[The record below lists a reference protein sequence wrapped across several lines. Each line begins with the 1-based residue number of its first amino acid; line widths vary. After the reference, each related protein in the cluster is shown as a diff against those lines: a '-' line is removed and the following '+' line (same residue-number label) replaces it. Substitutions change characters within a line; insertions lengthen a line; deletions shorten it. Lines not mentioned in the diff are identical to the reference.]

1 MNMNPESIER
11 ESAESVIEKYGPKTA
26 YFDRSLSMDCME
38 DMLRNRMH
46 FGFAET
52 MVILAA
58 LVKAGAKFKGGVPE
72 IDN

>member
-1 MNMNPESIER
+1 MIDFDDIE
-11 ESAESVIEKYGPKTA
+11 
-26 YFDRSLSMDCME
+26 ME
-38 DMLRNRMH
+38 DMLRNQMH

-72 IDN
+72 IDH